1 MKLYIYCVYIT
12 MKDRKVQRSVKLRR
26 NQPLRGKIKELK
38 FEVIMKFIDLAGLKG
53 CEEKIMVSL
62 ELSL

>member
-1 MKLYIYCVYIT
+1 MKN
-12 MKDRKVQRSVKLRR
+12 RKVQRSVKLGR